1 MKLKFENQAFQLQAV
16 ESTVNL
22 FNGMQSLALSEQ
34 LANQSEILSYDIV
47 ANGLQLDDELL
58 LNNLQTIQL
67 ANSLENYSTELFYG
81 DYSNI
86 ANFSL
91 EMETGTGK
99 TYVYL
104 RTAFELNKRYGLT
117 KFIVVV
123 PSDAIRAGVFNP

>member
-104 RTAFELNKRYGLT
+104 RTAFELNKT
-117 KFIVVV
+117 MV
-123 PSDAIRAGVFNP
+123 